1 MAENPGTE
9 LASIEARRTKATTT
23 KKNVRSIVGATL
35 AVGFIGTLA
44 LPAYAAPTNEDLSE
58 QVYAKVQ
65 QLTTEEMEQKLDM
78 TRFAAPTQD
87 DLDSVARKQAEE
99 QAAAEKKAADKL
111 AAELLRVQTD
121 EQEAAAATAGAVA
134 VSADRKANSTAA
146 AAPETKTGGTP
157 ASASAGALLAS
168 ARSQIGSMQDCTVL
182 IERALRD
189 LGYNVGDLGVWGAL
203 GYGTPISASEVRA
216 GDIMMRGADN
226 GGHVAMYSG
235 DGVNHQAI
243 HSGWNGGN
251 TVETA
256 YDSDPAGYSG
266 FVRIG

>member
-9 LASIEARRTKATTT
+9 LASLEARRTKATTT

-44 LPAYAAPTNEDLSE
+44 LPAYAAPSSDDLSE
-58 QVYAKVQ
+58 QVFAKVQ
-65 QLTTEEMEQKLDM
+65 QLTAEEVEKQMEL
-78 TRFAAPTQD
+78 TRFDAQTQD
-87 DLDSVARKQAEE
+87 DLDAVALKQAEQE
-99 QAAAEKKAADKL
+99 AAEKKAATDKL
-111 AAELLRVQTD
+111 AAEMLKIET
-121 EQEAAAATAGAVA
+121 EQEEQASAAALA
-134 VSADRKANSTAA
+134 VSNKPATTSPA
-146 AAPETKTGGTP
+146 AAPAAKAGGAP

-168 ARSQIGSMQDCTVL
+168 ARSQIGSIQDCTVL

-251 TVETA
+251 TVETH
-256 YDSDPAGYSG
+256 YDADPAGYSG